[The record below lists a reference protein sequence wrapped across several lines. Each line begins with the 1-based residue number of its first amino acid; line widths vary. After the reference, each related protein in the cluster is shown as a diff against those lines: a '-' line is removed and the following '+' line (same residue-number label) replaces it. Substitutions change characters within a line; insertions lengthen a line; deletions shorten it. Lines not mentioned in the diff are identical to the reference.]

1 MRMKKTVAVLGT
13 FDTKGQEFQY
23 LMECLRD
30 FQISVVT
37 IDVGT
42 GDPVSVVPDYRAA
55 ESPAC
60 RCTKRPPKEEWM
72 EMLAREAASYLEKL
86 IGRREVDGVI
96 SMGGG
101 QGTFLANRVF
111 RTLPVGM
118 PKVLMSTLALLK
130 DSAEQFL
137 GLNDTMVINSLVD
150 IAGLNKILKMNI
162 RKAAAA
168 MAGMAGCGPQTAEGS
183 DRPAV
188 GISCWG
194 VTTPCVE
201 AVRRVLERHGYEVYI
216 FHANGEGGAMLE
228 RFARDGLLKG
238 VADITLSEVTMPLA
252 GSYQDAV
259 PERLTCA
266 GKAGIPQVVV
276 PGGVDMVL
284 RHKEEL
290 SALSKR
296 KVYRHT
302 PEVVF
307 VRSSKEENVRFAK
320 VIAEKLNRASGDI
333 TVLIPQKGLSMADRP
348 GGPLYEPE
356 TDRVLFKT
364 LKDQLLPQI
373 KVLEM
378 DCHITDT
385 RFGETAAEILIE
397 KMKEEEKKND
407 R

>member
-130 DSAEQFL
+130 DSAEQQRRKCAVCQSNRREAES
-137 GLNDTMVINSLVD
+137 GVGRHNGTDPSKRTVYGRQ
-150 IAGLNKILKMNI
+150 AG
-162 RKAAAA
+162 R
-168 MAGMAGCGPQTAEGS
+168 S
-183 DRPAV
+183 
-188 GISCWG
+188 
-194 VTTPCVE
+194 
-201 AVRRVLERHGYEVYI
+201 AVR
-216 FHANGEGGAMLE
+216 
-228 RFARDGLLKG
+228 
-238 VADITLSEVTMPLA
+238 A
-252 GSYQDAV
+252 G
-259 PERLTCA
+259 
-266 GKAGIPQVVV
+266 
-276 PGGVDMVL
+276 
-284 RHKEEL
+284 
-290 SALSKR
+290 
-296 KVYRHT
+296 
-302 PEVVF
+302 
-307 VRSSKEENVRFAK
+307 
-320 VIAEKLNRASGDI
+320 
-333 TVLIPQKGLSMADRP
+333 DRP
-348 GGPLYEPE
+348 GAVQ
-356 TDRVLFKT
+356 D
-364 LKDQLLPQI
+364 
-373 KVLEM
+373 
-378 DCHITDT
+378 
-385 RFGETAAEILIE
+385 A
-397 KMKEEEKKND
+397 
-407 R
+407 